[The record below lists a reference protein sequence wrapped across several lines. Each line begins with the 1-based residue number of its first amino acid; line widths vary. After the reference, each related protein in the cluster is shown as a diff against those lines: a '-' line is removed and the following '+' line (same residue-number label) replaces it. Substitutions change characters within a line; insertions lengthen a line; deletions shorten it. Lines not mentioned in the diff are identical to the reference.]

1 MREIT
6 IKRDDKTTEK
16 ISSPWLG
23 IADAARYLDISPRE
37 FLRKFSDHCPHKGIG
52 RSRKFHVAELDKFN
66 PFSDTPKDK

>member
-23 IADAARYLDISPRE
+23 ISAAAKYLDISQRE
-37 FLRKFSDHCPHKGIG
+37 FLRKISDHCPHKGIG
-52 RSRKFHVAELDKFN
+52 RSRKFHVDELDKFN
-66 PFSDTPKDK
+66 PTSDSPKDK